1 MTKDENGSLLISFS
15 FLLPV
20 IILSILASL
29 LFRYS
34 LGNHF
39 AQKQLCRE
47 TIVKHHWILAKAS
60 QKLIDTNGQIYRLR
74 AKIAL
79 EIAKLGAHPSPAH
92 KAKIMIR
99 LNRLR
104 KNLQNIAK
112 KQDLIEL
119 KAQGTSRLHISRF
132 KVKLKRS
139 FCRGNSVLKR
149 KCRVH
154 IKPGFHQLLVNKTE
168 SLKGLGRTY
177 SWDTRRRYSKPL
189 SWINK
194 ITYID
199 PFIKKLGGLTNDPIR
214 CQAQIGFKGEAPWR
228 IYLKRARAS

>member
-1 MTKDENGSLLISFS
+1 MTKDDNGSLLVSFG

-20 IILSILASL
+20 IILSILASS

-39 AQKQLCRE
+39 AQKQLCRK

-60 QKLIDTNGQIYRLR
+60 QKLIDTNTHVYRLR
-74 AKIAL
+74 TKIAL

-92 KAKIMIR
+92 KAKILIR
-99 LNRLR
+99 INRLR

-119 KAQGTSRLHISRF
+119 GAQGKSRLHISRF
-132 KVKLKRS
+132 KVKLKKF
-139 FCRGNSVLKR
+139 FCRSNSILKR
-149 KCRVH
+149 ECHVH
-154 IKPGFHQLLVNKTE
+154 IKPGFHHLLVTKTE

-177 SWDTRRRYSKPL
+177 SWDTHRKNSRPL
-189 SWINK
+189 SWTNK

-199 PFIKKLGGLTNDPIR
+199 PFIKKIGGVENDPIR
-214 CQAQIGFKGEAPWR
+214 CRAQIDFKGETPWR
-228 IYLKRARAS
+228 IYLKRDRAS